1 MKIILADDHPLFR
14 DGFALLLRQIEPG
27 ALVLEASDLYA
38 AQALAAKHSDVD
50 LVLLDL
56 EMPGMDGG
64 QGLERLLA
72 QHPSLP
78 VVVLS
83 AHDGQESVQ
92 TVLKAGAAGFIPK
105 ASTTQVMLSAIR
117 LVLSGGVYLP
127 PQMIAPPHPQQAQ
140 ANVSELT
147 ARQLDILRLLAK
159 GLSNKQIC
167 RDLNLSEGTVKSH
180 ILAVYRV
187 LLVNNR
193 TEAAMA
199 AKRLGLLD
207 QGT

>member
-140 ANVSELT
+140 PLVGS
-147 ARQLDILRLLAK
+147 
-159 GLSNKQIC
+159 C
-167 RDLNLSEGTVKSH
+167 RP
-180 ILAVYRV
+180 
-187 LLVNNR
+187 
-193 TEAAMA
+193 
-199 AKRLGLLD
+199 
-207 QGT
+207 